1 MASDEIPVQC
11 VEWTSP
17 RADALAR
24 VEAALGAIVAHLV
37 DVVRAGRVGFSTDN
51 PAIGKQPHADH
62 VGRDHPVIGVNIGG

>member
-1 MASDEIPVQC
+1 MAGDEVPVQR
-11 VEWTSP
+11 VERTRA

-24 VEAALGAIVAHLV
+24 VKATLGAVIAHLV